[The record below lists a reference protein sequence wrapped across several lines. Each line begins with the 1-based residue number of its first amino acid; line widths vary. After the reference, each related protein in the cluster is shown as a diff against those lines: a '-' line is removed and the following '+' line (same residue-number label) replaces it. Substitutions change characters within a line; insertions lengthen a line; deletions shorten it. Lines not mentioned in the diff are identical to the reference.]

1 MALKDNKET
10 RLQKRVQAY
19 IESLG
24 GYCFKVHG
32 SAYMKAGIPDIVAC
46 LEGRFVGIECKVD
59 KNKPSELQLAH
70 GRLIEKAGGVFM
82 VIYSLEEVKENLYYE
97 GFTVDY

>member
-97 GFTVDY
+97 GFAVDY

>member
-10 RLQKRVQAY
+10 RLQRKVQDY

-32 SAYMKAGIPDIVAC
+32 SGYMKAGIPDIIGC
-46 LEGRFVGIECKVD
+46 LEGRFIGIECKVD
-59 KNKPSELQLAH
+59 KNKPSPLQLAH
-70 GRLIEKAGGVFM
+70 GRLIEKSGGIF
-82 VIYSLEEVKENLYYE
+82 IIAYSLEEVKEKLYYA
-97 GFTVDY
+97 GFNVEY